1 MSNALWAKD
10 LPLDLQL
17 HRFTVG
23 ADPITDLQL
32 LAFDAEGSAAHA
44 RMLGERGFLPEGE
57 AKALVGALKQLREEA
72 LQGAITILPEEED
85 CHTAL
90 EHALTERLGATG
102 RRIHLARSRNDQ
114 VATALRLLMRARTL
128 ELGKALLACA
138 EAFLALARKEETV
151 PLPGYTHLRRAMPAT
166 WGMWG
171 AAFAEGLL
179 EELEA
184 LPALWDRLDRCPL
197 GAAAGFGAPIPLD
210 RARSAS
216 LLGFSR
222 VQGSPMDVMN
232 SRGRFEQ
239 AITAWVVSAAGT
251 LEKALWDL
259 ALYSTEEFGFLRLPD
274 AFTTGSSLMPQKRN
288 PDVVELGRARCRE
301 LRGLAG
307 LLSHL
312 AGGLPSSYHRDQQL
326 LKAPFLEALAKGE
339 ELFQVIARLL
349 PGLQIQNAAC
359 AGACTQELHAAQ
371 EACRLAAEGMPF
383 RDAYKA
389 VAQSISDGTFAPEPV
404 PALGDLGLAATAQA
418 LAATSG
424 WLEQKAETLH
434 QTTEHLFAWGTL

>member
-1 MSNALWAKD
+1 MAEALWAKD

-23 ADPITDLQL
+23 QDPVTDLQL
-32 LAFDAEGSAAHA
+32 LPFDAEGSAAHA
-44 RMLGERGFLPEGE
+44 RMLGETGLLPEAE
-57 AKALVGALKQLREEA
+57 ARALVGALEQLREEA
-72 LQGAITILPEEED
+72 LQGRLAILPEEED

-90 EHALTERLGATG
+90 EHALTARLGETG

-114 VATALRLLMRARTL
+114 VATAFRLLMRSRALDLGQAVHACAAAFL
-128 ELGKALLACA
+128 ELAGR
-138 EAFLALARKEETV
+138 ERDT
-151 PLPGYTHLRRAMPAT
+151 PLPGYTHMRRAMPAS
-166 WGMWG
+166 WGMWA

-179 EELEA
+179 EELEQ

-197 GAAAGFGAPIPLD
+197 GAAAGFGSPIPLD
-210 RARSAS
+210 RARSAR

-222 VQGSPMDVMN
+222 VQGTPMDVMN
-232 SRGRFEQ
+232 SRGRYEQ
-239 AITAWVVSAAGT
+239 ALAAWVVSAAGT

-307 LLSHL
+307 QLGHL
-312 AGGLPSSYHRDQQL
+312 AGGLPSSYHRDHQL
-326 LKAPFLEALAKGE
+326 LKAPFLETMAKGE
-339 ELFQVIARLL
+339 ELFRVFAHLL
-349 PGLQIQNAAC
+349 PGLEIQKAAC
-359 AGACTQELHAAQ
+359 AGACTQELHAAK

-383 RDAYKA
+383 RDAYLE
-389 VAQSISDGTFAPEPV
+389 VAHRIQEGTFRPDPS
-404 PALGDLGLAATAQA
+404 PALGDLGLEATALA
-418 LAATSG
+418 LDASAA
-424 WLEQKAETLH
+424 WLRGKRDLIQR
-434 QTTEHLFAWGTL
+434 TTVQLFQWGTK